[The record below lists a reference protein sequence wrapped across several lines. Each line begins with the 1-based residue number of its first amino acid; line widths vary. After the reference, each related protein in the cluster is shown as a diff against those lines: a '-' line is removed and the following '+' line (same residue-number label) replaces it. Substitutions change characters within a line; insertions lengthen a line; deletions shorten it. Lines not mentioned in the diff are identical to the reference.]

1 MIAPME
7 NATSDAAAATAGDGR
22 SAGLTPSSSNAWMAS
37 ALSGCA
43 EISAAACRAVAALMP
58 RRRSMP
64 TSSSCSATAL
74 VSSSCFSLSTSDWTS
89 SFCEETETNSP
100 AAMENAPAARPARP
114 VRTIAC
120 CDPPPPPTPAISDTL
135 VTSPSIAP
143 NTAGRSHPPET
154 SRCSGPWCGAASICS
169 FPVVITANS
178 TQRPPAK
185 VLPSVLPPRP
195 AGNDVR
201 VTSDEAAAVRR
212 WHAETAWLGASA
224 PLAEDV
230 LIEAQGDRFTAV
242 VPGTAAALIPPGT
255 VRLPGLTLPG
265 LANAH
270 SHAFHRAL
278 RGAPGGAAGSGAGP
292 ARRRPATR
300 SGPGGTACT
309 RSPSGSTPARYFAL
323 ARAVYAE
330 MALAGITCVGEFHY
344 LHHGP
349 GGKGYRDPNEMGR
362 VLIAAAAAA
371 GLRITLLDA
380 CYLAGG
386 FLPGGEPLPLAGV
399 QLRFGD
405 GSAAAWAERVS
416 GFTRDSL
423 GMVAP
428 HARLGAAIHSVR
440 AVSPDQVPE
449 VMAWSHAHGAP
460 VHAHLSEQPLE
471 NAECRAAFGA
481 TPAEVLY
488 AAGALGPRSTMV
500 HATHLTSRD
509 IELLGG
515 SRATVCMCPLTEA
528 DLADGVGPAPAL
540 AAAGSPLSLGS
551 DGHSVIDLVEEAR
564 WLELSQRLVS
574 RQRGHF
580 TPADQAAAA
589 TASGHACLGW
599 PDAGEIVP
607 GAYADLVT
615 VPLDSPRLAG
625 GAGADPLAAL
635 FAAGTAA
642 DIRHVVA
649 SGVDVVRDGR
659 HLLVDDVPRELAAAI
674 SAVLD

>member
-1 MIAPME
+1 M
-7 NATSDAAAATAGDGR
+7 
-22 SAGLTPSSSNAWMAS
+22 
-37 ALSGCA
+37 
-43 EISAAACRAVAALMP
+43 
-58 RRRSMP
+58 
-64 TSSSCSATAL
+64 
-74 VSSSCFSLSTSDWTS
+74 
-89 SFCEETETNSP
+89 TNS
-100 AAMENAPAARPARP
+100 
-114 VRTIAC
+114 
-120 CDPPPPPTPAISDTL
+120 
-135 VTSPSIAP
+135 VT
-143 NTAGRSHPPET
+143 G
-154 SRCSGPWCGAASICS
+154 GP
-169 FPVVITANS
+169 
-178 TQRPPAK
+178 
-185 VLPSVLPPRP
+185 
-195 AGNDVR
+195 
-201 VTSDEAAAVRR
+201 RR
-212 WHAETAWLGASA
+212 WHAEFAWLARGAA
-224 PLAEDV
+224 PDGLAHDV
-230 LIEAQGDRFTAV
+230 LIEAHGDRFTTV
-242 VPGTAAALIPPGT
+242 TPETPAAQVPPGT

-278 RGAPGGAAGSGAGP
+278 RGAAAGDTFWTWRDQMYAVAG
-292 ARRRPATR
+292 RLD
-300 SGPGGTACT
+300 PGT
-309 RSPSGSTPARYFAL
+309 YFAL

-349 GGKGYRDPNEMGR
+349 GGKAYRDPNEMGR

-423 GMVAP
+423 GLVAP

-471 NAECRAAFGA
+471 NAECRAAFGG

-500 HATHLTSRD
+500 HATHLTSHD
-509 IELLGG
+509 IDLLGG
-515 SRATVCMCPLTEA
+515 SQSTVCMCPITEA

-574 RQRGHF
+574 RQRGLF
-580 TPADQAAAA
+580 TPAEQAAAA
-589 TASGHACLGW
+589 TAGGHACLGW
-599 PDAGEIVP
+599 PEAGEIVP

-615 VPLDSPRLAG
+615 VSLDSPRLAG
-625 GAGADPLAAL
+625 GAGDPLAAL

-642 DIRHVVA
+642 DVRHVVA
-649 SGVDVVRDGR
+649 SGMDVVRDGR
-659 HLLVDDVPRELAAAI
+659 HLLVEDVPGSLAAAI
-674 SAVLD
+674 GAVLG

>member
-1 MIAPME
+1 MRVTTVE
-7 NATSDAAAATAGDGR
+7 
-22 SAGLTPSSSNAWMAS
+22 AS
-37 ALSGCA
+37 A
-43 EISAAACRAVAALMP
+43 
-58 RRRSMP
+58 
-64 TSSSCSATAL
+64 
-74 VSSSCFSLSTSDWTS
+74 
-89 SFCEETETNSP
+89 
-100 AAMENAPAARPARP
+100 AP
-114 VRTIAC
+114 
-120 CDPPPPPTPAISDTL
+120 
-135 VTSPSIAP
+135 
-143 NTAGRSHPPET
+143 
-154 SRCSGPWCGAASICS
+154 
-169 FPVVITANS
+169 
-178 TQRPPAK
+178 
-185 VLPSVLPPRP
+185 
-195 AGNDVR
+195 
-201 VTSDEAAAVRR
+201 RR
-212 WHAETAWLGASA
+212 WHAKRAWLGRGALAS
-224 PLAEDV
+224 DV
-230 LIEAQGDRFTAV
+230 LIEARAERFTV
-242 VPGTAAALIPPGT
+242 VTAGTPAEQVPPGT
-255 VRLPGLTLPG
+255 VRLDGLTLPG

-278 RGAPGGAAGSGAGP
+278 RGGVAGSAGAGADDTFWTWRERMYAVAERLDP
-292 ARRRPATR
+292 DT
-300 SGPGGTACT
+300 
-309 RSPSGSTPARYFAL
+309 YFAL

-349 GGKGYRDPNEMGR
+349 GGKRYSDQNETGR
-362 VLIAAAAAA
+362 LLIAAAAAA

-380 CYLAGG
+380 CYLAAG
-386 FLPGGEPLPLAGV
+386 FLPGGKPLPLAGV

-405 GSAAAWAERVS
+405 GSAAAWAERVCEL
-416 GFTRDSL
+416 DPDAH

-440 AVSPDQVPE
+440 AVPPDQVPE
-449 VMAWSHAHGAP
+449 IMAWSHAHAAP

-488 AAGALGPRSTMV
+488 EADALGPRSTMV

-509 IELLGG
+509 VELLGG
-515 SRATVCMCPLTEA
+515 SRSTVCMCPLTEA

-540 AAAGSPLSLGS
+540 AAAGSPLALGS

-580 TPADQAAAA
+580 TPAQQATAA
-589 TASGHACLGW
+589 TLSGHACLGW

-615 VPLDSPRLAG
+615 VSLDSPRLAG
-625 GAGADPLAAL
+625 GGAGDPLAAL
-635 FAAGTAA
+635 FAAGTSA

-659 HLLVDDVPRELAAAI
+659 HLLLADVPGALAAAI
-674 SAVLD
+674 SAVLG